1 VSLLGID
8 TSTAASAACVL
19 RGDGEVFEVAPE
31 PAALSAR
38 PAHASELMPAVAD
51 VMERAGL
58 DYADL
63 EAIAVG
69 VGPGTFTGLR
79 IGIATARALATAN
92 GLPLRPVSSLAALA
106 AGIEAEVTGAEAATA
121 GEAVAAAAVEAGAA
135 ATAAAAGDDA
145 RSLLPVI
152 DAKRGEVFAAEYT
165 LGGIRRWGPLV
176 LRPEELAKRVAGGA
190 GELAAG
196 GPAERAAGGL
206 AERVAEAA
214 ADPADAASQPTL
226 AAGDGSVRFRGVLE
240 AAGISV
246 MPDESRA
253 HVVRALHVC
262 RLAAVVPGV
271 APQAVL
277 PDYLRA
283 PDAKPQ

>member
-1 VSLLGID
+1 MD

-19 RGDGEVFEVAPE
+19 RADGEVFEVAPD
-31 PAALSAR
+31 PAALAAR
-38 PAHASELMPAVAD
+38 PAHARELMPAVAA

-58 DYADL
+58 GYGDL

-79 IGIATARALATAN
+79 IGIATARALASAN
-92 GLPLRPVSSLAALA
+92 GLQVRPVSSLAALA
-106 AGIEAEVTGAEAATA
+106 AGMQAEAGATGAEAGAT
-121 GEAVAAAAVEAGAA
+121 GSP
-135 ATAAAAGDDA
+135 
-145 RSLLPVI
+145 SLLAVI
-152 DAKRGEVFAAEYT
+152 DAKRGEVFAAEYAP
-165 LGGIRRWGPLV
+165 GGGRRWGPLA
-176 LRPEELAKRVAGGA
+176 LRPEELARRAG
-190 GELAAG
+190 
-196 GPAERAAGGL
+196 ERAAGRSP
-206 AERVAEAA
+206 E
-214 ADPADAASQPTL
+214 PAGAASRPIL
-226 AAGDGSVRFRGVLE
+226 AAGDGSIRFRGVLE

-262 RLAAVVPGV
+262 RLAVGVPGV

>member
-19 RGDGEVFEVAPE
+19 RADGEVFEVAPE
-31 PAALSAR
+31 PAALAAR
-38 PAHASELMPAVAD
+38 PAHAHELMPAVAA

-58 DYADL
+58 GYGDL
-63 EAIAVG
+63 EAVAVG

-79 IGIATARALATAN
+79 IGIATARALASAN
-92 GLPLRPVSSLAALA
+92 GLQVRPVSSLAALA
-106 AGIEAEVTGAEAATA
+106 AGLEAETG
-121 GEAVAAAAVEAGAA
+121 GAAAASPGEAPAAGALGGGAA
-135 ATAAAAGDDA
+135 ADPA
-145 RSLLPVI
+145 LLPVI
-152 DAKRGEVFAAEYT
+152 DAKRGEVFAALYAP
-165 LGGIRRWGPLV
+165 GGGRRWGPLAI
-176 LRPEELAKRVAGGA
+176 RPEELA
-190 GELAAG
+190 
-196 GPAERAAGGL
+196 
-206 AERVAEAA
+206 ERVRAGRLA
-214 ADPADAASQPTL
+214 PL

-246 MPDESRA
+246 MPDESRS

-262 RLAAVVPGV
+262 RLAAGAPGV

>member
-1 VSLLGID
+1 MD

-19 RGDGEVFEVAPE
+19 RDGGEAFEVAPE
-31 PAALSAR
+31 PAALTAR
-38 PAHASELMPAVAD
+38 PAHAQELMPAVAE
-51 VMERAGL
+51 VMDRAGL
-58 DYADL
+58 AFGDL

-79 IGIATARALATAN
+79 IGIATARALASAN
-92 GLPLRPVSSLAALA
+92 GLEVKPVSSLAALA
-106 AGIEAEVTGAEAATA
+106 AGIEAEAAGIGAEA
-121 GEAVAAAAVEAGAA
+121 EALP
-135 ATAAAAGDDA
+135 
-145 RSLLPVI
+145 SLLAVI
-152 DAKRGEVFAAEYT
+152 DAKRGEVFAAEYEQ
-165 LGGIRRWGPLV
+165 GGGRRWGPLA
-176 LRPEELAKRVAGGA
+176 LRPEELA
-190 GELAAG
+190 
-196 GPAERAAGGL
+196 
-206 AERVAEAA
+206 ERVA
-214 ADPADAASQPTL
+214 TGGTGVL

-246 MPDESRA
+246 MPDDSRA

-262 RLAAVVPGV
+262 RLAAAVPGV

>member
-1 VSLLGID
+1 MD

-19 RGDGEVFEVAPE
+19 RTDGEVFEVAPE
-31 PAALSAR
+31 PAALAAR
-38 PAHASELMPAVAD
+38 PAHARELMPAVAA
-51 VMERAGL
+51 VMERASLG
-58 DYADL
+58 YGDL

-79 IGIATARALATAN
+79 IGIATARALASAN
-92 GLPLRPVSSLAALA
+92 GLQVRPVSSLAALA
-106 AGIEAEVTGAEAATA
+106 AGIEEAT
-121 GEAVAAAAVEAGAA
+121 A
-135 ATAAAAGDDA
+135 ATAAS
-145 RSLLPVI
+145 RSLLAVI
-152 DAKRGEVFAAEYT
+152 DAKRGEVFAAEHAP
-165 LGGIRRWGPLV
+165 GGGRRWGPQA
-176 LRPEELAKRVAGGA
+176 LRPEELA
-190 GELAAG
+190 
-196 GPAERAAGGL
+196 
-206 AERVAEAA
+206 ERVRAEGRGV
-214 ADPADAASQPTL
+214 L

-246 MPDESRA
+246 MPDDSRA

-262 RLAAVVPGV
+262 RLGAAVPGV